1 MTCAACATRIE
12 KGLNKMD
19 GVLQANVN
27 LALENA
33 TVEFNPSA
41 ISPKD
46 LIQKVE
52 SLGYGAM
59 VKSDENEKEAVD
71 YRQKEIEKQQGKF
84 IFSAI
89 LSLPLLWTMV
99 GHFSFTSFIYVP
111 DVFMNPW
118 VQMALQHPSI
128 FYWEAV
134 LCRCL

>member
-1 MTCAACATRIE
+1 MTCAACSTRIE

-27 LALENA
+27 LALEKA
-33 TVEFNPSA
+33 SVEFNPSA
-41 ISPKD
+41 ISTKD

-89 LSLPLLWTMV
+89 LSLA
-99 GHFSFTSFIYVP
+99 TSLGNGWAF
-111 DVFMNPW
+111 
-118 VQMALQHPSI
+118 
-128 FYWEAV
+128 
-134 LCRCL
+134 